1 MKLLIISFLAALT
14 FTLAAFASDGRI
26 REIDIVLTLNPDGS
40 ATVCERWDVRVD
52 SGTEWYLVRSNLG
65 DIRIPSLSVSENGG
79 QYRYVGEWDIDK
91 SLEQKARTCGIVH
104 KRDGVELCWGV
115 GSYGDHVFEVQYT
128 MTNAVKSLQDYDC
141 LHLQL
146 VSPGLSAEPERVSV
160 SIRGAEVSLGTSNTR
175 AWGFGFEGDCLFNE
189 ESGSVEYRSSSSFS
203 SRSSVIALLRFD
215 KGMFHS
221 PSVQDR
227 SFDDVL
233 ETALEGSSYSS
244 DEEDDSFLG
253 VLLGFLALVA
263 GFIGLTIIA
272 VKLHRRS
279 ILGVKDSEISWCRDI
294 PFSSDL
300 AKSYYTLK
308 QLGEDK
314 KGSSLAGALILRMI
328 YNGELNVIKKGDR
341 VDLAFTNKTPDG
353 SDILASKLYD
363 MMLRASGED
372 RVLQDKEF
380 SRWSSSHQK
389 QVSDWAQDCAQRGKF
404 LMAQSGEM
412 RGGKYSPEAQQQAR
426 NLLGFRM
433 FLKDFTLISE
443 RGSEQAELWR
453 EYLVYAALY
462 GMASE
467 VAKQLH
473 DINPTLLE
481 QATSYDFDT
490 LDQVLWRSRMLSRS
504 ITNTTAAYAQAQ
516 AAKGLGGSTS
526 FGGGGG
532 FSGGGFGGG
541 SR

>member
-1 MKLLIISFLAALT
+1 MKRLIISFLFALALS
-14 FTLAAFASDGRI
+14 FTALSSDSLI
-26 REIDIVLTLNPDGS
+26 RAIDIILTIKADGS
-40 ATVCERWDVRVD
+40 ATVSERWDVSVG

-65 DIRIPSLSVSENGG
+65 DIRIPSLRVSENGV
-79 QYRYVGEWDIDK
+79 QYSYIGEWDVDK
-91 SLEQKARTCGIVH
+91 SLKQKAGKCGIVH
-104 KRDGVELCWGV
+104 KSDGVELCWGV
-115 GSYGDHVFEVQYT
+115 GSYGDHVFDVNYT

-146 VSPGLSAEPERVSV
+146 VSPGLSSEPERVSV
-160 SIRGAEVSLGTSNTR
+160 TIRGSEVRLTQENTR
-175 AWGFGFEGDCLFNE
+175 AWGFGFEGECLFNE
-189 ESGSVEYRSSSSFS
+189 ESGCVEYRSSERFS

-215 KGMFHS
+215 KGMFNS

-227 SFDDVL
+227 SFDAVL
-233 ETALEGSSYSS
+233 ERALQGSSYSS
-244 DEEDDSFLG
+244 DEEDESLLDL
-253 VLLGFLALVA
+253 LLGFLAVLAVGV
-263 GFIGLTIIA
+263 GFTVLA
-272 VKLHRRS
+272 VKLRRRS
-279 ILGVKDSEISWCRDI
+279 ILGVKDSEIVWCRDL
-294 PFSSDL
+294 PFNSDL
-300 AKSYYTLK
+300 AKSYYTLT
-308 QLGEDK
+308 QLGEEK

-328 YNGELNVIKKGDR
+328 YNGELNVVKKGDK
-341 VDLAFTNKTPDG
+341 VDLAFTDRTPDG
-353 SDILASKLYD
+353 SDTLASRLYD

-404 LMAQSGEM
+404 LMAQSGEL
-412 RGGKYSPEAQQQAR
+412 RSGKYSPEAQQQAR

-504 ITNTTAAYAQAQ
+504 ITNTTAAYAQTQ